1 MKKWKI
7 FLADDHG
14 ILREGVKM
22 ILSASNNCEVVGESD
37 DGKDALDKIEK
48 IKPDIAILDIS
59 IPSMTG
65 IEVARHLKKSSP
77 SIKIIIL
84 SRHDNE
90 EYIKQLLKYNINGFV
105 LKEEAGED
113 LLQCIESVMQGKT
126 YLSPRI
132 ESQLSEFGSNK
143 HDNPFISLTNRERE
157 ILKLIAEGK
166 SSEDIAVILDISSRT
181 VKVHRANMMKKLD
194 VHKVAD
200 MVKYAIKS
208 GMIET

>member
-1 MKKWKI
+1 MKKCKI

-22 ILSASNNCEVVGESD
+22 ILSASSNCEVVGESD
-37 DGKDALDKIEK
+37 DGKDALDQIEK

-65 IEVARHLKKSSP
+65 IEVARHLKKSNP
-77 SIKIIIL
+77 AIKIIIL

-105 LKEEAGED
+105 LKDEAGED
-113 LLQCIESVMQGKT
+113 LIKCIDSVMQGKT
-126 YLSPRI
+126 YLSPRL
-132 ESQLSEFGSNK
+132 ESQLSDLSTSTKE
-143 HDNPFISLTNRERE
+143 NPFVSLTNRERE

-166 SSEDIAVILDISSRT
+166 SSEEISKILDISSRT

-200 MVKYAIKS
+200 MVKYAIKN